1 MLKIEPSS
9 SSYTTLLC
17 NLFAYYDSWQG
28 NIPKDRVV
36 H

>member
-9 SSYTTLLC
+9 SSCATLLC
-17 NLFAYYDSWQG
+17 NLFAYDSWQG
-28 NIPKDRVV
+28 NIPKDRGV